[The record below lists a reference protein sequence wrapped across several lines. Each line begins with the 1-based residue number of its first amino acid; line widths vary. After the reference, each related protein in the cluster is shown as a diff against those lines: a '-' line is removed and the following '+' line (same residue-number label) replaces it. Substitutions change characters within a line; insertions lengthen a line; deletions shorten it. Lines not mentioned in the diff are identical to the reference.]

1 MGNLFINNQ
10 FKAKNVLEI
19 TFNFNLIKDLIEEIH
34 RDDLFTVSPSWNSDI
49 KWISNNSLRSYGV
62 FEDYFNKLQLPTIF
76 KRFVEYKKS
85 LILYSGF
92 FVSRSNCSA
101 YNFHFDWLSECKN
114 NAFTL
119 IAPLIHQKDGINLV
133 YKDIDGKDR
142 KYKYEIGKGIVFGSD
157 FIHSTDIG
165 SSNSPSVLLSMTFGT
180 DMMNLWEPISKTAL
194 SQGNLVRL
202 PNGNFIN
209 HSLD

>member
-19 TFNFNLIKDLIEEIH
+19 IFNFNLIKDLIEEIH
-34 RDDLFTVSPSWNSDI
+34 KDDLFTVSPLWNSDI

-92 FVSRSNCSA
+92 L
-101 YNFHFDWLSECKN
+101 FHDQ
-114 NAFTL
+114 
-119 IAPLIHQKDGINLV
+119 IVPLITFIL
-133 YKDIDGKDR
+133 
-142 KYKYEIGKGIVFGSD
+142 IGYLNVRIM
-157 FIHSTDIG
+157 HSHR
-165 SSNSPSVLLSMTFGT
+165 LL
-180 DMMNLWEPISKTAL
+180 L
-194 SQGNLVRL
+194 
-202 PNGNFIN
+202 
-209 HSLD
+209 